1 MSKLLAL
8 PNEVLGRIVEVA
20 RPSDLESFAYTSKF
34 IYILAKKALKRHL
47 KMKRYSLLCFGN
59 FEGASRDLKG
69 SRPNDRNDPF
79 LLLSSIIQD
88 PEIAEGPT
96 KLSLGSLID
105 YGDRDDEDIDGEISL
120 TDTKELETL
129 MRKHSAAIHVLVQEC
144 EFIPKAKQD
153 WWSNA
158 IILSLDPDAAIALL
172 ITLLPKLE
180 LFDTEDWSDPEGIEN
195 IHIIVKSIIEANQI
209 PESPSHGKA
218 LTHLKEFYMYHS
230 DTEGGEDIND
240 YGPFAMLPSMRV
252 LSGRNIAGDGGFT
265 WAPICI
271 NALSNVIEINFEW
284 SAIDAETFDIML
296 SRIHA
301 LKRFT
306 YSYAPGATVSFASY
320 DPAGYVE
327 SLRNYAAASLERL
340 DITYDDI
347 TMDEDIPRQHVGS
360 LQMFS
365 SLTSIRLEDVAFETR
380 DVSEEDDLALSEGGF
395 YKEDSDADSSVFK
408 ERLDRLVDILPP
420 SIKYVTLIPTN
431 GNEGVQGILEGLAEE
446 KAQTLPNLRMIKFE
460 GEDLL
465 EDDMRAALKGAG
477 ITLKSWNIEI

>member
-1 MSKLLAL
+1 
-8 PNEVLGRIVEVA
+8 
-20 RPSDLESFAYTSKF
+20 
-34 IYILAKKALKRHL
+34 
-47 KMKRYSLLCFGN
+47 MKRYSSVCFGN
-59 FEGASRDLKG
+59 FERAYDDFKG
-69 SRPNDRNDPF
+69 SRRNDRNNPF

-105 YGDRDDEDIDGEISL
+105 YGDGEEEDNDGGTSV
-120 TDTKELETL
+120 TDTKEPKTL

-144 EFIPKAKQD
+144 DFIPKAKQE

-158 IILSLDPDAAIALL
+158 IIRSLDPDAAIALL

-195 IHIIVKSIIEANQI
+195 IHIIVKSIIEANQNF
-209 PESPSHGKA
+209 ESPSHGKA
-218 LTHLKEFYMYHS
+218 LAHLKEFYMYHS
-230 DTEGGEDIND
+230 DTEGGEDIDD

-252 LSGRNIAGDGGFT
+252 LSGRNIAGDDGFI

-284 SAIDAETFDIML
+284 SAIDADTFDTML
-296 SRIHA
+296 SRIHG
-301 LKRFT
+301 LKKFT
-306 YSYAPGATVSFASY
+306 YNYGGATVSYASY

-327 SLRNYAAASLERL
+327 SLRNHAAASLERL
-340 DITYDDI
+340 DITDDGI
-347 TMDEDIPRQHVGS
+347 LMDEDIPRQYVGS
-360 LQMFS
+360 LKMFS
-365 SLTSIRLEDVAFETR
+365 SLISIRLEDVAFETR
-380 DVSEEDDLALSEGGF
+380 DVSEDVLALSEGEF
-395 YKEDSDADSSVFK
+395 YREDSDADSIFQ

-431 GNEGVQGILEGLAEE
+431 GNEGVQEILEGLAEE
-446 KAQTLPNLRMIKFE
+446 KAQTLPNLRIIKFE
-460 GEDLL
+460 GEDPL
-465 EDDMRAALKGAG
+465 EDEMRAALKGAG